1 MRRRRALAFI
11 NGKRQSLTSVWR
23 WERAAAAYVAVYNPV
38 MGPRPVLDLDIH
50 GRKVRLGERTLIMAA
65 LNVTPDS
72 FSDGGLYLDPER
84 AVEHGL
90 ELARQGADWIDVGGE
105 STRPGS
111 RRISAQE
118 ELERVLP
125 VIQGLRRKLR
135 STPISIDTTKAEVA
149 EKAAQAGASIL
160 NDVSGLRFDPRLA
173 DVARRYKTALILM
186 HLRGRPETMQ
196 RRPFVKDIMQSVHR
210 GLALSLQ
217 RALAAGLRR
226 SQLILDPGLGFGK
239 SRFQNFEILA
249 LLGKLHRFGLPIL
262 AGSSRKS
269 FVQAI
274 AAGADLHAVALHGSR
289 SKKGGG
295 AYWPIT
301 GKHSTNPV
309 LPVEAGIHPA
319 AEDPLKGLD
328 SRFRGNDWA
337 EAIALQLGDAAAV
350 VASILAGAH
359 IVRVHD
365 VAGVL
370 PAVRI
375 ADAVLAAR

>member
-1 MRRRRALAFI
+1 MPCHTGSESA
-11 NGKRQSLTSVWR
+11 LTSPI
-23 WERAAAAYVAVYNPV
+23 ATD
-38 MGPRPVLDLDIH
+38 MTPRPTFELEIGHL
-50 GRKVRLGERTLIMAA
+50 KVRLGERTLIMAA

-72 FSDGGLYLDPER
+72 FSDGGLYLDPKR

-90 ELARQGADWIDVGGE
+90 ELVRQGADWIDVGGE

-111 RRISAQE
+111 QPISAEE
-118 ELERVLP
+118 ELRRVLP

-173 DVARRYKTALILM
+173 DVARRYNTSLILM

-196 RRPFVKDIMQSVHR
+196 TRPFVRDIWRSVNR
-210 GLALSLQ
+210 GLACSLQ

-249 LLGKLHRFGLPIL
+249 HLGKLRRFGLPIL
-262 AGSSRKS
+262 VGTSRKS

-274 AAGADLHAVALHGSR
+274 AASVGLHAGALHSSR
-289 SKKGGG
+289 RKGGPAG
-295 AYWPIT
+295 YWPMIENLKAQV
-301 GKHSTNPV
+301 GARHPV
-309 LPVEAGIHPA
+309 AQSLRAAGHGVPLA
-319 AEDPLKGLD
+319 A
-328 SRFRGNDWA
+328 
-337 EAIALQLGDAAAV
+337 DAAAV
-350 VASILAGAH
+350 VASILGGAH

-375 ADAVLAAR
+375 ADAVLAASRRE